1 MTIPRLLLLLV
12 FGTIWFAAAAPAMA
26 DPPDPPLSGLNWAT
40 PAVREMQQDDFA
52 NPGMFWLE
60 KGEKLF
66 GKREGETGLACRT
79 CHLPRALKGAAAAF
93 PVVRDGQVVN
103 LDGQV
108 NGCRERHMRA
118 EPYEIESE
126 ELLSLTL
133 YLRSLSA
140 GEPVAVDISG
150 EAEPFFR
157 RGEALYRQ
165 RRGQMNLA
173 CFQCHDDRP
182 GQWLRGEQLSQGQI
196 NGFPAYLLRWSGVGS
211 AHRRFRFCDDQRVA
225 EPLPIGSDDYLALE
239 LYVAW
244 RGNGLPVEAPAV
256 RR

>member
-1 MTIPRLLLLLV
+1 
-12 FGTIWFAAAAPAMA
+12 MA
-26 DPPDPPLSGLNWAT
+26 EPPDPPESGLEWAT

-52 NPGMFWLE
+52 NPGQFWLE
-60 KGEKLF
+60 KGRALF
-66 GKREGETGLACRT
+66 ADADGAAGKACAGCHDPDGLRGAATRYPVVENGAVINMEARINLCRT
-79 CHLPRALKGAAAAF
+79 RHMKAAAW
-93 PVVRDGQVVN
+93 P
-103 LDGQV
+103 L
-108 NGCRERHMRA
+108 
-118 EPYEIESE
+118 ESE
-126 ELLSLTL
+126 PLLALEL

-140 GEPVAVDISG
+140 GMPVNVSADG
-150 EAEPFFR
+150 AARPFFE
-157 RGEALYRQ
+157 RGRQLYRQ

-182 GQWLRGEQLSQGQI
+182 GEWLRGEQLSQGQI
-196 NGFPAYLLRWSGVGS
+196 NGFPAYLLRWSEVGS

-225 EPLPIGSDDYLALE
+225 EPRPVGSADYLALE